1 MAEGKKSF
9 VLYVDSKETWEELT
23 DEQAGKLIKHIY
35 KYVNDE
41 NPIMDDQ
48 LLNIAFLPIKHQLK
62 RDLKRWESKQKQRSE
77 AGKRSAEIRA
87 SKQNE
92 KQRKATTVKSR
103 STKSTVSVNVND
115 SVSVSVSDS
124 VIKKEP
130 SCPRNY
136 SDDDYIMSEFI
147 FDRVKAIYPNA
158 KQPNLDKWANTI
170 RLIREYD
177 KLSHKQIQTVFIWA
191 NNNSFWQA
199 NIRSPEKLR
208 EKYEELDIKMQ
219 SENSNGT
226 YQQALTPQQQLDS
239 SISETQKYI
248 DSLQ

>member
-1 MAEGKKSF
+1 MAQDKNSF
-9 VLYVDSKETWEELT
+9 LLYCDIIATVDKLS
-23 DEQAGKLIKHIY
+23 DEQAGKLFKHLLN
-35 KYVNDE
+35 YVND
-41 NPIMDDQ
+41 NDPILND
-48 LLNIAFLPIKHQLK
+48 LLLEIAFEPIKQSLK
-62 RDLKRWESKQKQRSE
+62 RDLIKYENRRKTAQENGLKGGRPKNPAKPSKTQKTQSV
-77 AGKRSAEIRA
+77 I
-87 SKQNE
+87 SKP
-92 KQRKATTVKSR
+92 RKAV
-103 STKSTVSVNVND
+103 